1 MADYQQNFLAS
12 LNGGMDFGQRIKQQR
27 DQGQLN
33 QLASLAYSAPREQ
46 RGAIGSQI
54 AGLNPEAAQTQRKA
68 WAADDESDQK
78 ELMGMARFI
87 KAAPPEQQQKAYQN
101 AVLPRLR
108 ARGMDAP
115 DWTPETQGTIL
126 QTVDALAQAFQG
138 GGGDPQQF
146 TLGPGSKRFDAAGNV
161 VAEVP
166 FAPASGNIVE
176 VADGRGGK
184 MQMVWDPRTRQLSD
198 LPQAGGSAAPT
209 YEDGSPMNVTNGAG
223 PDGTPFRFD
232 PNMPAED
239 RELAMADVANGGSL
253 TSAKLPPRDVTPQQF
268 ARGGQLGY
276 TPPKQE
282 EQYGTLTAAE
292 VASLGLPAGT
302 IAQRS
307 PSGQVQIINKPR
319 DLPTGGQVIDNGDGT
334 TTYIPAGKI
343 TEGERNASG
352 FYQRMIAANAEMQR
366 LEGSGYDPANRR
378 DYYTAGGEF
387 LNPLASTEGQQYRQ
401 AQDNWLR
408 ANLRKES
415 GAAIGVAE
423 MDQERKNYFP
433 IPGDSPG
440 VIAQKARNRTTTERA
455 MRAAAGGGLPA
466 AEGAAA
472 PGQPQGNATPQRAR
486 NPQTG
491 QIIELRNGQWVPVQ

>member
-1 MADYQQNFLAS
+1 MADFQHNFLAS
-12 LNGGMDFGQRIKQQR
+12 MQGGLNIGQQIKQQR
-27 DQGQLN
+27 DTSQLN
-33 QLASLAYSAPREQ
+33 QLASQAYGAPADQRESLLSQMAGVDAGSAFQAEKQMAYSDERRNTNMVNMARMLTAAPEQ
-46 RGAIGSQI
+46 ARP
-54 AGLNPEAAQTQRKA
+54 GLYRSMVPTLAKFGMSELPQEYNAQTAPIIDKAAQSIMQA
-68 WAADDESDQK
+68 
-78 ELMGMARFI
+78 L
-87 KAAPPEQQQKAYQN
+87 
-101 AVLPRLR
+101 
-108 ARGMDAP
+108 
-115 DWTPETQGTIL
+115 QG
-126 QTVDALAQAFQG
+126 A
-138 GGGDPQQF
+138 GGDPQQF
-146 TLGPGSKRFDAAGNV
+146 TLGPGSKRFDASGNV
-161 VAEVP
+161 IAEVP

-176 VADGRGGK
+176 VSDGMGGK

-198 LPQAGGSAAPT
+198 LPQAGSGAAPT
-209 YEDGSPMNVTNGAG
+209 YEDGSPVNVTNGAG

-232 PNMPAED
+232 PNMPAAD
-239 RELAMADVANGGSL
+239 RELAMADIAKGGAL
-253 TSAKLPPRDVTPQQF
+253 TNATLPTRDVTPQQF
-268 ARGGQLGY
+268 ARGGRIGY

-292 VASLGLPAGT
+292 IASLGLPPGT

-387 LNPLASTEGQQYRQ
+387 LNPLATTEGQQYRQ

-466 AEGAAA
+466 AEGVSAPTPPGGNAAA
-472 PGQPQGNATPQRAR
+472 PPTSDFSNLW
-486 NPQTG
+486 N
-491 QIIELRNGQWVPVQ
+491 

>member
-1 MADYQQNFLAS
+1 MNMLAS
-12 LNGGMDFGQRIKQQR
+12 FL
-27 DQGQLN
+27 QGQN
-33 QLASLAYSAPREQ
+33 AGLANREYRTQQANKSRLSELAPQIMAGDPNAYSQAV
-46 RGAIGSQI
+46 AID
-54 AGLNPEAAQTQRKA
+54 PKAAQGYQDAGDAQLRKL
-68 WAADDESDQK
+68 Q
-78 ELMGMARFI
+78 GFI
-87 KAAPPEQQQKAYQN
+87 KYVDGA
-101 AVLPRLR
+101 R
-108 ARGMDAP
+108 ARGNPAA
-115 DWTPETQGTIL
+115 
-126 QTVDALAQAFQG
+126 VDAALRHG
-138 GGGDPQQF
+138 GPFIQQITGKAPPTTWTADMEPGWEELKARVAMVGAPSGEQDQF

-378 DYYTAGGEF
+378 DYYTAGGEY
-387 LNPLASTEGQQYRQ
+387 LNPLATTEGQQYRQ

-433 IPGDSPG
+433 IPGDGPE
-440 VIAQKARNRTTTERA
+440 VVAQKTRNRTTTERA

-491 QIIELRNGQWVPVQ
+491 QVIELRNGQWVPVQ

>member
-1 MADYQQNFLAS
+1 MADFQQNYLSSLA
-12 LNGGMDFGQRIKQQR
+12 GGLQIGQQIKQQR
-27 DQGQLN
+27 DTSQIN
-33 QLASLAYSAPREQ
+33 RLAGLAYGAAPQEQ
-46 RGAIGSQI
+46 EQLLGQMNAINPQMAQEQEKGMAYSDERRNKTMVNMARMLTGAPEQAR
-54 AGLNPEAAQTQRKA
+54 AGIYAQMVPTLSRFGMSELPQEYNAQTAPIIDKAAQSIMQA
-68 WAADDESDQK
+68 
-78 ELMGMARFI
+78 L
-87 KAAPPEQQQKAYQN
+87 
-101 AVLPRLR
+101 
-108 ARGMDAP
+108 
-115 DWTPETQGTIL
+115 QG
-126 QTVDALAQAFQG
+126 A
-138 GGGDPQQF
+138 GGDPQQF

-466 AEGAAA
+466 AEGVSA
-472 PGQPQGNATPQRAR
+472 PATTQSNAPAPPASDFS
-486 NPQTG
+486 N
-491 QIIELRNGQWVPVQ
+491 LWN